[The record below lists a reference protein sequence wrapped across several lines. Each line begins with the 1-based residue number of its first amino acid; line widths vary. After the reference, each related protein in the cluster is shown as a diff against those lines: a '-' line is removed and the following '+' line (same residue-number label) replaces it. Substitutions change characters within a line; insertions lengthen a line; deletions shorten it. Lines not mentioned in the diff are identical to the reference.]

1 MNTLKKVE
9 TLYRPKPFK
18 LTTEKTVKI
27 QFHWKKPLNMLT
39 KNSVSLK
46 KTTESYCKFGLNTD
60 FWGIWNH
67 WKSPLKDPIKDHWKV
82 VCMNIMQLEDPD
94 SETSEDSDNEVG
106 EDTV

>member
-9 TLYRPKPFK
+9 TWYRPNFSNSPLKKP
-18 LTTEKTVKI
+18 VKI

-67 WKSPLKDPIKDHWKV
+67 WKTPLKDPIKDHWKV
-82 VCMNIMQLEDPD
+82 VSMVIDGHIMLGSFTFLAVANGWDI
-94 SETSEDSDNEVG
+94 
-106 EDTV
+106 